1 MRLPRFDMKI
11 LLIYPYFL
19 DPRLNAEDIQSP
31 PMGIYYVA
39 AVLTEQGHEVEV
51 LNWHD
56 RSISPETIAAVL
68 RDQSPRVIG
77 FSILHANRWG
87 GIEIARI
94 AKRIDPGVTVVF
106 GGVGATHLW
115 DHFLKHF
122 PEVDFIVAGE
132 GEAPFSRLVATL
144 ESKAPA
150 RLEDIPG
157 LAFRKA
163 GRPFMTAPAE
173 AVCELDALPMPGRHF
188 DLAHVALTRGCV
200 SNCAFCGSP
209 AFWGR
214 RMRSHSADY
223 FVEQLAVLRSRGRR
237 FFYVSDDTFTLDRPR
252 VLDVCRRIVRRR
264 LDINWA
270 AISRVDA
277 VDEEVLAWM
286 RRAGCIQ
293 ISYGVES
300 GSAAIRRRLNKRI
313 SEPQIRHAFEL
324 TQRYG
329 IMARAY
335 FIYGCP
341 GESQKTIQETIDL
354 MRAIRPLGAV
364 FYILDIFPGTA
375 LYADMKRRLKVTDD
389 IWLQRVEDIM
399 YFETDPALSAEQV
412 LDYGRLLREAF
423 HRGLPGFVE
432 ALTPIDD
439 PEFHPLHAD
448 FFSRLAMTFDQGD
461 YARVEAIPDKP
472 QLAETLYR
480 RALGYHPDARAYL
493 GLGIL
498 NQKAGR
504 YQDSADILTS
514 GSSHFPD
521 DEHLLMCLAVS
532 LMKLGRF
539 KEALTLLKR
548 CPNQPQAIQLAMS
561 CRQAMGENQFE
572 R

>member
-1 MRLPRFDMKI
+1 M
-11 LLIYPYFL
+11 
-19 DPRLNAEDIQSP
+19 
-31 PMGIYYVA
+31 
-39 AVLTEQGHEVEV
+39 
-51 LNWHD
+51 
-56 RSISPETIAAVL
+56 
-68 RDQSPRVIG
+68 
-77 FSILHANRWG
+77 
-87 GIEIARI
+87 
-94 AKRIDPGVTVVF
+94 
-106 GGVGATHLW
+106 
-115 DHFLKHF
+115 
-122 PEVDFIVAGE
+122 
-132 GEAPFSRLVATL
+132 
-144 ESKAPA
+144 
-150 RLEDIPG
+150 
-157 LAFRKA
+157 
-163 GRPFMTAPAE
+163 
-173 AVCELDALPMPGRHF
+173 
-188 DLAHVALTRGCV
+188 
-200 SNCAFCGSP
+200 
-209 AFWGR
+209 
-214 RMRSHSADY
+214 
-223 FVEQLAVLRSRGRR
+223 
-237 FFYVSDDTFTLDRPR
+237 
-252 VLDVCRRIVRRR
+252 
-264 LDINWA
+264 
-270 AISRVDA
+270 DA

-313 SEPQIRHAFEL
+313 SEPQVRRAFDL

-341 GESQKTIQETIDL
+341 GESRETIQETIDL

-389 IWLQRVEDIM
+389 IWLKRVEDIM

-412 LDYGRLLREAF
+412 LEYGRMLREAF

-432 ALTPIDD
+432 ALAPIDD

-472 QLAETLYR
+472 RLAEALYR

-514 GSSHFPD
+514 GLSHFPD

-532 LMKLGRF
+532 LMNLGRF
-539 KEALTLLKR
+539 KEALTLLER
-548 CPNQPQAIQLAMS
+548 CPNQPQAMQLAAA
-561 CRQAMGENQFE
+561 CRQAMK
-572 R
+572 

>member
-1 MRLPRFDMKI
+1 MKI

-31 PMGIYYVA
+31 PMGIYHVA
-39 AVLTEQGHEVEV
+39 AVLKEQGHEVEV

-56 RSISPETIAAVL
+56 RAVSANIITAVL
-68 RDQSPRVIG
+68 REKSPRVIG
-77 FSILHANRWG
+77 FSVLHANRWG
-87 GIEIARI
+87 GIEIARL
-94 AKRIDPGVTVVF
+94 AKQLDPAVTTVF

-122 PEVDFIVAGE
+122 PEIDFIVMGE
-132 GEAPFSRLVATL
+132 GEHPFSRLVATL
-144 ESKAPA
+144 ESKAP
-150 RLEDIPG
+150 LEPQDIPG
-157 LAFRKA
+157 LAFRKD
-163 GRPFMTAPAE
+163 GQPFRTAPAE
-173 AVCELDALPMPGRHF
+173 VVCDLDALPPPARYF
-188 DLAHVALTRGCV
+188 DLTHVSLTRGCV
-200 SNCAFCGSP
+200 SNCTFCGSP

-214 RMRSHSADY
+214 RVRSHSADY
-223 FVEQLAVLRSRGRR
+223 FVEQLAALRSRGRR
-237 FFYVSDDTFTLDRPR
+237 FFQVSDDTFTLDRRR
-252 VLDVCRRIVRRR
+252 VIGVCRRIVQRR
-264 LDINWA
+264 LDIHWA

-313 SEPQIRHAFEL
+313 SEPQIRHAFEW

-341 GESQKTIQETIDL
+341 GESRETIQETVDL
-354 MRAIRPLGAV
+354 INAIRPLGAI

-375 LYADMKRRLKVTDD
+375 LCADMKRRLKVTDD
-389 IWLQRVEDIM
+389 IWLKRVEDIM

-412 LDYGRLLREAF
+412 REYGRVLREAF
-423 HRGLPGFVE
+423 HRGLPGVVE
-432 ALTPIDD
+432 SLSPIDD
-439 PEFHPLHAD
+439 PEFYPLHAD

-472 QLAETLYR
+472 VLAETLYR
-480 RALGYHPDARAYL
+480 RALRYHPAARAYL

-514 GSSHFPD
+514 GVSNFPD
-521 DEHLLMCLAVS
+521 DEHLRMCLAVS
-532 LMKLGRF
+532 LMNLGRF
-539 KEALTLLKR
+539 KEALTLLEC
-548 CPNQPQAIQLAMS
+548 CPNQPQAMQLAAA
-561 CRQAMGENQFE
+561 CRQAV

>member
-1 MRLPRFDMKI
+1 MKI
-11 LLIYPYFL
+11 LLVYPYFL

-31 PMGIYYVA
+31 PIGIYYVA
-39 AVLTEQGHEVEV
+39 AFLKARGHAVEV

-56 RSISPETIAAVL
+56 RTISPAAMAEVL
-68 RDQSPRVIG
+68 REKKPGVIG
-77 FSILHANRWG
+77 FSVLHANRWG
-87 GIEIARI
+87 GIEIARL
-94 AKRIDPGVTVVF
+94 AKRIDPGVKVVF

-115 DHFLKHF
+115 EHFLEHF
-122 PEVDFIVAGE
+122 PDIDFIVIGE
-132 GEAPFSRLVATL
+132 GEYTFGRLV
-144 ESKAPA
+144 ESFEAGASADPST
-150 RLEDIPG
+150 IPG
-157 LAFRKA
+157 LAFRRA
-163 GRPFMTAPAE
+163 GRPTRTAPAE
-173 AVCELDALPMPGRHF
+173 AMCDLDQLPMPGRAF

-214 RMRSHSADY
+214 RIRSHSADY
-223 FVEQLAVLRSRGRR
+223 FVEQLAVLQSRGRR

-252 VLDVCRRIVRRR
+252 VIDVCRKIVERQ

-313 SEPQIRHAFEL
+313 SAPQIRQAFEL

-341 GESQKTIQETIDL
+341 GESPETIQETIDL

-389 IWLQRVEDIM
+389 IWLKRVEDIM
-399 YFETDPALSAEQV
+399 YFETDPALSAEQI

-432 ALTPIDD
+432 ALAPIDD

-472 QLAETLYR
+472 VIAESLYR
-480 RALGYHPDARAYL
+480 RALRLSPRRAGLSRSRHPESESRPLPGFRRHPDL
-493 GLGIL
+493 GFG
-498 NQKAGR
+498 A
-504 YQDSADILTS
+504 
-514 GSSHFPD
+514 FP
-521 DEHLLMCLAVS
+521 
-532 LMKLGRF
+532 R
-539 KEALTLLKR
+539 R
-548 CPNQPQAIQLAMS
+548 
-561 CRQAMGENQFE
+561 
-572 R
+572 

>member
-1 MRLPRFDMKI
+1 MNI

-19 DPRLNAEDIQSP
+19 DPRLNAEDIQP
-31 PMGIYYVA
+31 PPLGIYHVA
-39 AVLTEQGHEVEV
+39 AVLKERGHEVEV

-56 RSISPETIAAVL
+56 RTIAPETIADVL
-68 RDQSPRVIG
+68 REKSPEVIG

-87 GIEIARI
+87 GIEIAR
-94 AKRIDPGVTVVF
+94 AATRIDPGVTVVF

-115 DHFLKHF
+115 EHFLTHF
-122 PEVDFIVAGE
+122 PEIDFIVAGE
-132 GEAPFSRLVATL
+132 GEAPFSRLVTAL
-144 ESKAPA
+144 ENRAPV
-150 RLEDIPG
+150 ETEGIPG
-157 LAFRKA
+157 LAFRKD
-163 GRPFMTAPAE
+163 GRPFRTAPAE
-173 AVCELDALPMPGRHF
+173 AACDLDALPMPGRHF

-214 RMRSHSADY
+214 RVRSHSADY
-223 FVEQLAVLRSRGRR
+223 FVEHLALLRSRGRR
-237 FFYVSDDTFTLDRPR
+237 FFYVSDDTFTLNKNR
-252 VLDVCRRIVRRR
+252 VIDVCRQIVQRR
-264 LDINWA
+264 LNIDWA

-313 SEPQIRHAFEL
+313 SEPQVLRAFES

-341 GESQKTIQETIDL
+341 GESRETIQESIDL
-354 MRAIRPLGAV
+354 MQAIRPLGAV
-364 FYILDIFPGTA
+364 FYILDLFPGTA
-375 LYADMKRRLKVTDD
+375 LYADMQRRLKVTDD

-412 LDYGRLLREAF
+412 LEYGRMLREAF
-423 HRGLPGFVE
+423 YGGLPGHVR
-432 ALTPIDD
+432 ALSPIDD
-439 PEFHPLHAD
+439 PEFRPLHAD

-461 YARVEAIPDKP
+461 YARVAAIPDKP
-472 QLAETLYR
+472 ALAEALYR
-480 RALGYHPDARAYL
+480 RALGCHPDARAYL

-514 GSSHFPD
+514 GLSHFPG
-521 DEHLLMCLAVS
+521 DEQLQMCLAVS
-532 LMKLGRF
+532 LMNLGRF
-539 KEALTLLKR
+539 REALALFDR
-548 CPNQPQAIQLAMS
+548 CPGRPQALQLAAA
-561 CRQAMGENQFE
+561 CRRAL

>member
-1 MRLPRFDMKI
+1 MKI

-31 PMGIYYVA
+31 PMGIYHVA
-39 AVLTEQGHEVEV
+39 AALEEHGHEVEV

-56 RSISPETIAAVL
+56 RAIAPETVAGVLREKSPE
-68 RDQSPRVIG
+68 VIG

-87 GIEIARI
+87 GIEIARV
-94 AKRIDPGVTVVF
+94 AKRIDPGATVVF

-115 DHFLKHF
+115 EHFLKHF
-122 PEVDFIVAGE
+122 PEIDFIVTGE
-132 GEAPFSRLVATL
+132 GENPFARLVATL
-144 ESKAPA
+144 ESKTPAP
-150 RLEDIPG
+150 LEDIPG
-157 LAFRKA
+157 LAFRKD
-163 GRPFMTAPAE
+163 GRPIRTAPAE
-173 AVCELDALPMPGRHF
+173 AVCDLDALPMPGRHF
-188 DLAHVALTRGCV
+188 DLAHVSLTRGCV

-214 RMRSHSADY
+214 RVRSHSADY
-223 FVEQLAVLRSRGRR
+223 FVGQLAVLRGRGRR
-237 FFYVSDDTFTLDRPR
+237 FFHVSDDTFTLDKGR
-252 VLDVCRRIVRRR
+252 VIDICRRIIQQS
-264 LDINWA
+264 LDIHWA

-313 SEPQIRHAFEL
+313 SEAQVRRAFDL

-341 GESQKTIQETIDL
+341 GESRETIQETIDL
-354 MRAIRPLGAV
+354 MQAIRPLGAV

-375 LYADMKRRLKVTDD
+375 LYAAMKRRLKVTDD
-389 IWLQRVEDIM
+389 IWLTRVEDIM
-399 YFETDPALSAEQV
+399 YFETDPSLSAEQV
-412 LDYGRLLREAF
+412 LEYGRMLREAF
-423 HRGLPGFVE
+423 HRGLPGFVQ
-432 ALTPIDD
+432 ALAPIDD
-439 PEFHPLHAD
+439 PDFHPFHAD

-472 QLAETLYR
+472 RLAEALYR

-493 GLGIL
+493 GLGLL

-504 YQDSADILTS
+504 HQDSADILTS
-514 GSSHFPD
+514 GLSHFPD

-532 LMKLGRF
+532 LMNLGRF
-539 KEALTLLKR
+539 KEALTLLER
-548 CPNQPQAIQLAMS
+548 CPNQPQAMQLTAA
-561 CRQAMGENQFE
+561 CRQAMK
-572 R
+572 

>member
-1 MRLPRFDMKI
+1 MKI

-31 PMGIYYVA
+31 PIGIYYVA
-39 AVLTEQGHEVEV
+39 AFLKAAGHEVEV

-56 RSISPETIAAVL
+56 RTISTEAMTEAL
-68 RDQSPRVIG
+68 REKRPGVIG

-94 AKRIDPGVTVVF
+94 AKRLDPDVAIVF

-115 DHFLKHF
+115 NHFLKHF
-122 PEVDFIVAGE
+122 PEIDYVVLGE
-132 GEAPFSRLVATL
+132 GEHPFARLVAAL
-144 ESKAPA
+144 ESRTPVEP
-150 RLEDIPG
+150 EDIPG

-163 GRPFMTAPAE
+163 GRPFRAVPAE

-188 DLAHVALTRGCV
+188 DMAHLALTRGCV

-214 RMRSHSADY
+214 RVRSHSADY
-223 FVEQLAVLRSRGRR
+223 FVEQLAVLGSRGRR
-237 FFYVSDDTFTLDRPR
+237 LFHVSDDTFTLDKGR
-252 VLDVCRRIVRRR
+252 VIEVCRKIVGQS
-264 LDINWA
+264 LGINWA

-277 VDEEVLAWM
+277 VDDEVLAWM

-313 SEPQIRHAFEL
+313 SEPQIRRAFDL

-341 GESQKTIQETIDL
+341 GESRETIQETIDL
-354 MRAIRPLGAV
+354 MQAIRPLGAV

-375 LYADMKRRLKVTDD
+375 LYADMKRRLKANDA
-389 IWLQRVEDIM
+389 IWLKRVEDIM

-412 LDYGRLLREAF
+412 LEYGRLLREAF
-423 HRGLPGFVE
+423 HSGLPSFVQ
-432 ALTPIDD
+432 ALAPIDD
-439 PEFHPLHAD
+439 PEFRPLHAD

-472 QLAETLYR
+472 ALAESLYR
-480 RALGYHPDARAYL
+480 RALRYHPDARAYL

-504 YQDSADILTS
+504 HQDAADLLEK
-514 GSSHFPD
+514 GLSHFPD
-521 DEHLLMCLAVS
+521 DEHLRMCLAVS
-532 LMKLGRF
+532 FMNLGRF
-539 KEALTLLKR
+539 KEALTLFER
-548 CPNQPQAIQLAMS
+548 CPNQPQAMQLAAA
-561 CRQAMGENQFE
+561 CRQALK
-572 R
+572 

>member
-1 MRLPRFDMKI
+1 MKI
-11 LLIYPYFL
+11 LLVYPYFL

-31 PMGIYYVA
+31 PMGIYHVA
-39 AVLTEQGHEVEV
+39 AMLKERGHEVEV

-56 RSISPETIAAVL
+56 RAIALETIAAVL
-68 RDQSPRVIG
+68 REKAPQVIG

-87 GIEIARI
+87 GIEIART

-122 PEVDFIVAGE
+122 PEVDFIVTGE
-132 GEAPFSRLVATL
+132 GEYPFSSLVAML
-144 ESKAPA
+144 ENKAPVDS
-150 RLEDIPG
+150 EDIPG
-157 LAFRKA
+157 LAFRKN
-163 GRPFMTAPAE
+163 GRPFRTAPAE
-173 AVCELDALPMPGRHF
+173 ASCDLDALPMPGRHF
-188 DLAHVALTRGCV
+188 DLAHVSLTRGCV

-214 RMRSHSADY
+214 RVRSHSADY
-223 FVEQLAVLRSRGRR
+223 FVEQLAVLRRRGRR
-237 FFYVSDDTFTLDRPR
+237 FFYVSDDTFTLDKGR
-252 VLDVCRRIVRRR
+252 VIDVCRKIIQQS
-264 LDINWA
+264 LGISWA

-300 GSAAIRRRLNKRI
+300 GSAAIRRRLHKKI
-313 SEPQIRHAFEL
+313 SETQVLRAFEL

-341 GESQKTIQETIDL
+341 GESRQTIQDTIDL
-354 MRAIRPLGAV
+354 IQAIRPLGAV

-389 IWLQRVEDIM
+389 IWLERVEDIM
-399 YFETDPALSAEQV
+399 YFETDPNLSSDRILEF
-412 LDYGRLLREAF
+412 GRVLRESF
-423 HRGLPGFVE
+423 YRNLPGFVE
-432 ALTPIDD
+432 DLD
-439 PEFHPLHAD
+439 PVDEREFYPLHAD

-461 YARVEAIPDKP
+461 YARVEDIPGKAV
-472 QLAETLYR
+472 LAEKLYR
-480 RALGYHPDARAYL
+480 RALGYHLDARACL

-498 NQKAGR
+498 NQKAGH
-504 YQDSADILTS
+504 YAESVEILAE
-514 GSSHFPD
+514 GLSHFPG
-521 DEHLLMCLAVS
+521 DEQLRICLAVS
-532 LMKLGRF
+532 QMNLGRF
-539 KEALTLLKR
+539 REALALLTH
-548 CPNQPQAIQLAMS
+548 CMNQPEAQRLAAA
-561 CRQAMGENQFE
+561 CRSAMRRQ
-572 R
+572 

>member
-1 MRLPRFDMKI
+1 
-11 LLIYPYFL
+11 
-19 DPRLNAEDIQSP
+19 
-31 PMGIYYVA
+31 
-39 AVLTEQGHEVEV
+39 
-51 LNWHD
+51 
-56 RSISPETIAAVL
+56 
-68 RDQSPRVIG
+68 VIG

-87 GIEIARI
+87 GIEIARA
-94 AKRIDPGVTVVF
+94 AKRINPGVTVVF

-115 DHFLKHF
+115 DHFLKHC
-122 PEVDFIVAGE
+122 PEIDFIVTGE
-132 GEAPFSRLVATL
+132 GEDPFSRLVATL

-150 RLEDIPG
+150 ELEEIPG
-157 LAFRKA
+157 LAFRKD
-163 GRPFMTAPAE
+163 GRPFRTAPAE
-173 AVCELDALPMPGRHF
+173 AVCDLDALLMPGRHF
-188 DLAHVALTRGCV
+188 DLAHVSLTRGCM

-214 RMRSHSADY
+214 RVRSHSADY
-223 FVEQLAVLRSRGRR
+223 FVEQLAVLQSRGRR
-237 FFYVSDDTFTLDRPR
+237 FFYVSDDTFTLDRRR
-252 VLDVCRRIVRRR
+252 VIDVCRKIVQRR

-300 GSAAIRRRLNKRI
+300 GSATIRRRLNKRI
-313 SEPQIRHAFEL
+313 SKPQVLRAFEL

-341 GESQKTIQETIDL
+341 GENRQTIQETIDL
-354 MRAIRPLGAV
+354 IQAIRPLGAV

-375 LYADMKRRLKVTDD
+375 LYADMKRRLNVTDD
-389 IWLQRVEDIM
+389 IWLERVEDIM

-412 LDYGRLLREAF
+412 REYGRNLREAF

-432 ALTPIDD
+432 ALAPIDD
-439 PEFHPLHAD
+439 SEFRPLHAD

-461 YARVEAIPDKP
+461 YARVGAIPDKP
-472 QLAETLYR
+472 RLAEALYR

-514 GSSHFPD
+514 GLSHFPD
-521 DEHLLMCLAVS
+521 DEHLMICLAVS
-532 LMKLGRF
+532 LMNLGRY

-548 CPNQPQAIQLAMS
+548 CPNQPQAKQLARA
-561 CRQAMGENQFE
+561 CRQAMK
-572 R
+572 

>member
-1 MRLPRFDMKI
+1 
-11 LLIYPYFL
+11 
-19 DPRLNAEDIQSP
+19 
-31 PMGIYYVA
+31 MGIYHVA
-39 AVLTEQGHEVEV
+39 AVLKEHGHEVEV

-56 RSISPETIAAVL
+56 RAIAPEAIAAVL
-68 RDQSPRVIG
+68 REKTPQVIG

-87 GIEIARI
+87 GIEIARA
-94 AKRIDPGVTVVF
+94 AKHIDPGVTVVF
-106 GGVGATHLW
+106 GGVGATYLW

-122 PEVDFIVAGE
+122 PEIDFIVTGE
-132 GEAPFSRLVATL
+132 GEDPFSRLVATL
-144 ESKAPA
+144 ERKAPVEA
-150 RLEDIPG
+150 ANIPG
-157 LAFRKA
+157 LALRKD
-163 GRPFMTAPAE
+163 GRPFRNAPGE
-173 AVCELDALPMPGRHF
+173 AVCDLDALPMPGRHF
-188 DLAHVALTRGCV
+188 DLAHVSLTRGCM
-200 SNCAFCGSP
+200 SNCTFCGSP

-214 RMRSHSADY
+214 RVRSHSADY
-223 FVEQLAVLRSRGRR
+223 FVEQLAMLRSRGRR
-237 FFYVSDDTFTLDRPR
+237 FFHVSDDTFTLDRPR
-252 VLDVCRRIVRRR
+252 VIDVCRKIAERG
-264 LDINWA
+264 LDIHWA

-313 SEPQIRHAFEL
+313 SEPQVLRAFEL

-341 GESQKTIQETIDL
+341 GESRQTIRETIDL
-354 MRAIRPLGAV
+354 IQAIRPLGAV

-375 LYADMKRRLKVTDD
+375 LYADMKRRLNVTDD
-389 IWLQRVEDIM
+389 IWLKRIEDIM
-399 YFETDPALSAEQV
+399 YFETDPVLSAEQI
-412 LDYGRLLREAF
+412 LEYGRMLREAF
-423 HRGLPGFVE
+423 YRGLPGFVQ
-432 ALTPIDD
+432 ALAPIDD

-472 QLAETLYR
+472 RLAEDLYH

-504 YQDSADILTS
+504 YAESVEILAQGMS
-514 GSSHFPD
+514 DFPG
-521 DEHLLMCLAVS
+521 DEQLRICLAVS
-532 LMKLGRF
+532 QMNLGRF
-539 KEALTLLKR
+539 REALALLAHCLSR
-548 CPNQPQAIQLAMS
+548 PEAQRLAAA
-561 CRQAMGENQFE
+561 CRNAMGG
-572 R
+572 